1 MIIAVLAAIL
11 ISSTIVYFFYWRPK
25 KQSSRNALISSF
37 LRGFALFLILLLIFD
52 PKIEVPSQLVEK
64 SNLLVLIDQSSSV
77 SKHDKDSVSKSIKEF
92 IKNDKDLNN
101 NFNTLYYSFAKNIG
115 VSEVDTVVPSET
127 NIYQALSSM
136 NELFRKE
143 RNAIVL
149 LTDGNQNK
157 GINYTYAPNKI
168 PVFPVVL
175 GDTTT
180 QFDLSIHKINVNK
193 YSFIGQKFPLEV
205 FVQYDGKRPI
215 KPELKIFKDGILLA
229 KKEVNLSSE
238 KRSSII
244 QFELESEKV
253 GNHFYSVK
261 IDEIKGETDLINNSS
276 PFSITVIDEKAKVLI
291 LYKYLHPDIGFWKR
305 MIEINEQR
313 EVEVSSIVGFN
324 KDLSTYKSV
333 ILVGFDS
340 SFSMIFKAIK
350 NGNINHLIETTSTTN
365 FDELRAQN
373 KSLSFEE
380 QANSTPVKVFGNNN
394 FSEIELTP
402 LFLDK
407 FPPLSSRIK
416 ELKMGNPHDVLW
428 EDELKKPVMAF
439 ENGSTYRSVYLF
451 AENLFQ
457 WQFFNGIQAEGMAQF
472 EDYFDGIIQFLQF
485 QYKDQVT
492 LDYQKIIFKDEQLDI
507 ALKIYDANYN
517 SNKLEEMVI
526 DLSSEN
532 GEFKKSF
539 PMVFIKNEYTTSL
552 SLPPGNYNFNI
563 DRISDKKLTGRFQVL
578 DYSAEDRIIASNYQD
593 LKQIAIQS
601 KGKIFLPHEMDSL
614 KSRLYNSRSFTPII
628 KEQITERSFVDIKW
642 ILALITVSLTLDWF
656 FRKSQG
662 FY

>member
-1 MIIAVLAAIL
+1 MIIAILTAIL
-11 ISSTIVYFFYWRPK
+11 ISSITVYLFYWRPK
-25 KQSSRNALISSF
+25 KQSPRNALISSF

-52 PKIEVPSQLVEK
+52 PKIKVPSQLIEK

-77 SKHDKDSVSKSIKEF
+77 IRQNKDSVSKSIKDYFE
-92 IKNDKDLNN
+92 NDDDLNN
-101 NFNTLYYSFAKNIG
+101 NFNISYYSFAKDISVFDG
-115 VSEVDTVVPSET
+115 DTVLPSET
-127 NIYQALSSM
+127 NIYRAISNM
-136 NELFRKE
+136 NELFRKN

-168 PVFPVVL
+168 PVFPIVL

-205 FVQYDGKRPI
+205 FVQYDGKQPI
-215 KPELKIFKDGILLA
+215 KPELKIFKDGSLIA
-229 KKEVNLSSE
+229 KKDVNLSAE

-244 QFELESEKV
+244 KFELESENV
-253 GNHFYSVK
+253 GTHFYSVK
-261 IDEIKGETDLINNSS
+261 IDEIEGEKGLINNSS
-276 PFSITVIDEKAKVLI
+276 PFSINVIDEKAKVLI
-291 LYKYLHPDIGFWKR
+291 LYKYLHPDVGFWKR

-313 EVEVSSIVGFN
+313 EVEVSSVIGFK
-324 KDLSTYKSV
+324 KDLSNYKSV
-333 ILVGFDS
+333 ILVGYDN
-340 SFSMIFKAIK
+340 SFNMIYKEIR

-365 FDELRAQN
+365 FDELKTQN
-373 KSLSFEE
+373 RSFSFLV
-380 QANSTPVKVFGNNN
+380 QPNITPVKVIGNNY

-407 FPPLSSRIK
+407 YPPLSSKLK
-416 ELKMGNPHDVLW
+416 ELKMRNPHDVLW
-428 EDELKKPVMAF
+428 EDNLKNPLMLF
-439 ENGSTYRSVYLF
+439 ENNNYRSVHLF

-457 WQFFNGIQAEGMAQF
+457 WQFFNGINSEGREQF

-485 QYKDQVT
+485 QFRDQVT
-492 LDYQKIIFKDEQLDI
+492 LDYKKLIFKDEQLEI
-507 ALKIYDANYN
+507 SLKIYDANFN
-517 SNKLEEMVI
+517 SNNMEEMII

-539 PMVFIKNEYTTSL
+539 PMVFKNNEYVTSL
-552 SLPPGNYNFNI
+552 ILPPGKYKFSI
-563 DRISDKKLTGRFQVL
+563 DQISGKRLTGSFQVL
-578 DYSAEDRIIASNYQD
+578 DYSAEDRDHASNYKD
-593 LKQIAIQS
+593 LNQIAIQS
-601 KGKIFLPHEMDSL
+601 NGKIFLPNGIDSL
-614 KSRLYNSRSFTPII
+614 KSILYNSKSFTPII

-642 ILALITVSLTLDWF
+642 ILALITVSLALDWF